1 MVAAAITKNR
11 TKVLVNEYCQDK
23 ELSKVS
29 NCVIENSSQNTKAQT
44 IHLKSISN
52 QVREQ
57 KNAAY
62 HQISRLLGN
71 IHFL

>member
-1 MVAAAITKNR
+1 MAAAITKKGTN
-11 TKVLVNEYCQDK
+11 VLVYEYCKDK

-29 NCVIENSSQNTKAQT
+29 DNVIRNSSQINKAQS

-52 QVREQ
+52 QVKEQ
-57 KNAAY
+57 KDIAVY
-62 HQISRLLGN
+62 QISRLLGN